1 MSLYKKNTGV
11 KLIKIPNCKPS
22 FIPESKEYMT
32 KVVDSGWLTQGNV
45 TAEFEDDL
53 SRYLSSNVTTVNNG
67 TSALIVALLAHDIK
81 KGDKVIVPD
90 YTFIATSSAVKLLGA
105 EVLVSDV
112 DPLTLNIT
120 PESIEKLVTTND
132 VKAVIVVDL
141 AGLSVD
147 LDPIIELSKRYNFT
161 LIDDAAQAFGAEYK
175 NRKIGS
181 FEHTT
186 TFSFSYAKIISTIEG
201 GCITTNNNELLE
213 KIRQLRDFGR
223 EKPGVYTHLL
233 NSGNFRFNDVSA
245 ALGVKQLEKI
255 QEFIDNRNK
264 IANEY
269 KKNIR
274 NLSFQK
280 IPDYAT
286 THCQMIFY
294 LFAESKEI
302 RDKYV
307 QSLQSS
313 GIDERMPFLPVHR
326 QPCNPEL
333 KYSDCPR
340 SDKIFDIAFTIPIY
354 NEMRPDEYN
363 MVIDVCNRI

>member
-105 EVLVSDV
+105 EVLV
-112 DPLTLNIT
+112 L
-120 PESIEKLVTTND
+120 
-132 VKAVIVVDL
+132 DL

-186 TFSFSYAKIISTIEG
+186 TFSFS
-201 GCITTNNNELLE
+201 
-213 KIRQLRDFGR
+213 
-223 EKPGVYTHLL
+223 
-233 NSGNFRFNDVSA
+233 
-245 ALGVKQLEKI
+245 
-255 QEFIDNRNK
+255 
-264 IANEY
+264 
-269 KKNIR
+269 
-274 NLSFQK
+274 
-280 IPDYAT
+280 
-286 THCQMIFY
+286 
-294 LFAESKEI
+294 
-302 RDKYV
+302 
-307 QSLQSS
+307 
-313 GIDERMPFLPVHR
+313 
-326 QPCNPEL
+326 
-333 KYSDCPR
+333 
-340 SDKIFDIAFTIPIY
+340 
-354 NEMRPDEYN
+354 
-363 MVIDVCNRI
+363 